1 MPEDSIF
8 ELSDFVCAKVDEDA
22 ATGNLFLDEEC
33 HYALILFEKRKP
45 NEFTAY
51 AKEIA
56 NADGTGCSS
65 FLSFKAMHCT
75 SLDGDEITSYSFD
88 KDDVAKVIEPAK
100 VDDLLAEARAD
111 GSFFELPEDCQLAAA
126 AFCVAIGDDDR
137 DIISG
142 EDAGKLLK
150 RWRHSSG
157 RA

>member
-1 MPEDSIF
+1 M
-8 ELSDFVCAKVDEDA
+8 DEDA